1 MALTINTSL
10 AFNAGTP
17 KTTGKLIVAHATD
30 TINASA
36 EAEATYFK
44 NNYKKSKTFV
54 HFFVDDTS
62 VYQSGTPGYKAWGCG
77 NANSKAP
84 VQVELCQFTDK
95 ARSLKAYKN
104 FVSFLVTMAKK
115 YGAELTLDSAN
126 KTSGIKSHDWCRK
139 NYGGTT
145 HVDPYDWLE
154 SLGISKAQFAK
165 DLGATNVTSIKT
177 TGTAAEAAPASAKTS
192 SNVDGFWGPATTLAG
207 QKAHNMKWQDG
218 IISGQPHN
226 AVTNA
231 MTGVKF
237 GSGGSPFVKVLQK
250 HVGVTQDGKMGP
262 ATLKAMQK
270 KMGTGADGKLSHPSP
285 FVKALQQKWFA
296 GKTAF

>member
-1 MALTINTSL
+1 MVSIKTDYVINP
-10 AFNAGTP
+10 GTA
-17 KTTGKLIVAHATD
+17 KTTGRILVIHATAD
-30 TINASA
+30 NNATAKNIASYEHRTWKSA
-36 EAEATYFK
+36 
-44 NNYKKSKTFV
+44 FV
-54 HFFVDDTS
+54 HFAVDDKGA
-62 VYQSGTPGYKAWGCG
+62 YQIGKPGYKAYGAG
-77 NANSKAP
+77 NVNRYAP
-84 VQVELCQFTDK
+84 VQIELCQFTDK
-95 ARSLKAYKN
+95 TRARKAYSN
-104 FVSFLVTMAKK
+104 FVALVKQMSAKH
-115 YGAELTLDSAN
+115 GIPLTLDDSNRTA
-126 KTSGIKSHDWCRK
+126 GIKSHDWCRK
-139 NYGGTT
+139 TYGGTT
-145 HVDPYDWLE
+145 HTDPWAYLTRI
-154 SLGISKAQFAK
+154 GISKAQFAK
-165 DLGATNVTSIKT
+165 DLGATNATSIKT
-177 TGTAAEAAPASAKTS
+177 TGTATKVNPAPVKTS
-192 SNVDGFWGPATTLAG
+192 GKVDGFWGPATTRAG

-270 KMGTGADGKLSHPSP
+270 KMGTGADGKLSQPSP

>member
-104 FVSFLVTMAKK
+104 FVTFLVTMAEK

-154 SLGISKAQFAK
+154 SLGISKAQLAK
-165 DLGATNVTSIKT
+165 DLKAGKSDAKAKT
-177 TGTAAEAAPASAKTS
+177 TASKPSTKAKS
-192 SNVDGFWGPATTLAG
+192 STTKLAVDGMWGAGTTRRLQQVYG
-207 QKAHNMKWQDG
+207 TPVDGVISKPSMVIKAIQRALKVTADG
-218 IISGQPHN
+218 
-226 AVTNA
+226 
-231 MTGVKF
+231 
-237 GSGGSPFVKVLQK
+237 LR
-250 HVGVTQDGKMGP
+250 GP
-262 ATLKAMQK
+262 KTYKAMQK
-270 KMGTGADGKLSHPSP
+270 KAGTPADGKLSKVSP
-285 FVKALQQKWFA
+285 MIKYMQRQLNA
-296 GKTAF
+296 GKKPF